1 MSSMVPAH
9 YSPALFEEA
18 LMIPA
23 RHPIPG
29 IDPSTSAPRISIELT
44 NACNL
49 HCSYCLRDED
59 DLYHSSA
66 RFFPVDLLRKIVTR
80 AKETYGVSYVSFT
93 GGEVTIHPHF
103 EEIVAAVAEAGLQV
117 SFVTNGWHFDRVYPV
132 ILRHR
137 EAIRVVAFSLDGPTR
152 EAHDYWRGAGSFTR
166 VVRAITRCHASNIR
180 FILKVGIRRDTV
192 PHLQDFAL
200 FAARLG
206 AAGLHFAHLL
216 PTSAA
221 MEMESALSLLERRQV
236 EQEIC
241 IMSGIFKMPVGI
253 VTGYYNV
260 DPAAPCA
267 ALLGKT
273 CNVDFH
279 GRLTLCCNL
288 SGYRGA
294 VEEPDV
300 VADLTKEDFAVGYER
315 LQRIAEEQNERR
327 RLALA
332 SSEANGHEVDLYTSS
347 PCLFCLQSF
356 GKTPWRTTINPTDR
370 LPRSLPVVR
379 SPANAT

>member
-1 MSSMVPAH
+1 MTNAEHS
-9 YSPALFEEA
+9 
-18 LMIPA
+18 IPS
-23 RHPIPG
+23 
-29 IDPSTSAPRISIELT
+29 IDPSTAAPRISIELT
-44 NACNL
+44 NVCNL

-59 DLYHSSA
+59 DLYHTAA
-66 RFFPVDLLRKIVTR
+66 RFFPADLLRKIVSR

-93 GGEVTIHPHF
+93 GGEVTIHPEF
-103 EEIVAAVAEAGLQV
+103 ERIVEAVAAEGLQIN
-117 SFVTNGWHFDRVYPV
+117 FVTNGWHFDRVYPQ
-132 ILRHR
+132 ILKHR
-137 EAIRVVAFSLDGPTR
+137 EAVRTVAFSLDGPTR
-152 EAHDYWRGAGSFTR
+152 ETHDHWRGPGSFTR

-216 PTSAA
+216 PTSAG
-221 MEMESALSLLERRQV
+221 MEIESALSLEERREA
-236 EQEIC
+236 EQEIS
-241 IMSGIFKMPVGI
+241 IISNIFKMPVGI

-260 DPAAPCA
+260 DPSAPCA

-273 CNVDFH
+273 CNVDFR

-294 VEEPDV
+294 DNQRDV
-300 VADLTKEDFAVGYER
+300 VADLTQEDFAVGYER
-315 LQRIAEEQNERR
+315 LQRIAEEHNETRR
-327 RLALA
+327 KALA
-332 SSEANGHEVDLYTSS
+332 SFESGGREFDLYTSS

-356 GKTPWRTTINPTDR
+356 GKTPWRTSTNPADL
-370 LPRSLPVVR
+370 LPRSLPVIQ
-379 SPANAT
+379 SLANAT

>member
-1 MSSMVPAH
+1 MT
-9 YSPALFEEA
+9 
-18 LMIPA
+18 PA
-23 RHPIPG
+23 RHPIPSV
-29 IDPSTSAPRISIELT
+29 DPSTAPPRMSIELT
-44 NACNL
+44 NVCNL

-66 RFFPVDLLRKIVTR
+66 RFFPADLLRKIVRR
-80 AKETYGVSYVSFT
+80 AKETYGLDYVSFT
-93 GGEVTIHPHF
+93 GGEVTIHPQF
-103 EEIVAAVAEAGLQV
+103 EEIVAAVAAEGLQLT
-117 SFVTNGWHFDRVYPV
+117 FVTNGWHFDRVYPV

-137 EAIRVVAFSLDGPTR
+137 GAIRTVAFSLDGATR
-152 EAHDYWRGAGSFTR
+152 EAHDHWRGAGSFAR

-192 PHLQDFAL
+192 PQLQDVAL

-206 AAGLHFAHLL
+206 AAGVHFAHLL
-216 PTSAA
+216 PTSAE
-221 MEMESALSLLERRQV
+221 MESESALSLLERRAV
-236 EQEIC
+236 EHEIC
-241 IMSGIFKMPVGI
+241 IIASVFKMPVGI

-260 DPAAPCA
+260 DPSAPCA

-273 CNVDFH
+273 CNVDFN

-294 VEEPDV
+294 DGEPDV
-300 VADLTKEDFAVGYER
+300 VADLTKEDFGVGYER

-327 RLALA
+327 REALA
-332 SSEANGHEVDLYTSS
+332 SFEASGREVDLYTSS

-356 GKTPWRTTINPTDR
+356 GKTPWRTSTNSAGLT
-370 LPRSLPVVR
+370 LRSLPVIQR
-379 SPANAT
+379 PANAT

>member
-1 MSSMVPAH
+1 MTPVHHPSASFD
-9 YSPALFEEA
+9 YSAA
-18 LMIPA
+18 
-23 RHPIPG
+23 
-29 IDPSTSAPRISIELT
+29 APRISIELT
-44 NACNL
+44 NVCNL
-49 HCSYCLRDED
+49 HCSYCVRDED
-59 DLYHSSA
+59 NLYHTAA
-66 RFFPVDLLRKIVTR
+66 RFFPAPLLRKIVSR

-93 GGEVTIHPHF
+93 GGEVTVHPQF
-103 EEIVAAVAEAGLQV
+103 EEIIAAVAAEGLQFT
-117 SFVTNGWHFDRVYPV
+117 FVTNGWHFDRVYPL
-132 ILRHR
+132 ILKHR
-137 EAIRVVAFSLDGPTR
+137 EAMKVVAFSLDGATR
-152 EAHDYWRGAGSFTR
+152 ETHDRWRGAGSFTR

-192 PHLQDFAL
+192 SRLQDFAL

-221 MEMESALSLLERRQV
+221 METESALSLAERR
-236 EQEIC
+236 EAETEI
-241 IMSGIFKMPVGI
+241 INLSGIFKMPVSL
-253 VTGYYNV
+253 VTGYYNT
-260 DPAAPCA
+260 DPSPPCT

-294 VEEPDV
+294 DGEPDV

-327 RLALA
+327 RKALA
-332 SSEANGHEVDLYTSS
+332 SFETSGREVDLYTSS

-356 GKTPWRTTINPTDR
+356 GKTPWRTSINPAD
-370 LPRSLPVVR
+370 LQPRSLPVIQ
-379 SPANAT
+379 SPANPT